1 MPSINDSK
9 CVLVTGATAGIGR
22 ALAHAISDL
31 PSKPRVIATGRRQDR
46 LEELRP
52 KMETIQIDFDTDKE
66 TIKKFVDDTIFKYPD
81 VSSCADKLA
90 TTLLTRHLWLVARH
104 YRPFCGYPV
113 RDLVREAADYRSRQ
127 CVNNAK

>member
-46 LEELRP
+46 LDELRP

-66 TIKKFVDDTIFKYPD
+66 TIKKFVDDTVSKYPD
-81 VSSCADKLA
+81 VSSCADKVKTA
-90 TTLLTRHLWLVARH
+90 A
-104 YRPFCGYPV
+104 YRPY
-113 RDLVREAADYRSRQ
+113 L
-127 CVNNAK
+127 